1 MLGNS
6 YNLSSLFTKAAAA
19 AVFTQI
25 AVQGHEGF
33 SPSLSLYMCVYLV
46 DDEEEY
52 LDELI
57 TTGKFYVS
65 GIYKQER
72 EREALFTIP
81 SSFS

>member
-1 MLGNS
+1 MRDSLP
-6 YNLSSLFTKAAAA
+6 LSL
-19 AVFTQI
+19 
-25 AVQGHEGF
+25 
-33 SPSLSLYMCVYLV
+33 SLSLYMCVYLV

-72 EREALFTIP
+72 ERERGFVYD
-81 SSFS
+81 SFLLLVTTSRQKNVIY